1 VQRLQHHETRL
12 VERVIRAV
20 AVGQHRLRKC
30 RGAVADQIAKGEEGG
45 GHGVLR
51 RLLKSPEIITFI
63 FFKLE

>member
-30 RGAVADQIAKGEEGG
+30 RGAVADQIAKGEECG
-45 GHGVLR
+45 GHCVIAYFLSVLEIR
-51 RLLKSPEIITFI
+51 RRFQNP
-63 FFKLE
+63 